1 MKVKKIL
8 KWTAIIALIVAS
20 IGVTVFIFFKK
31 HNENKVAEVD
41 LLSVTTSES
50 KNKFDRGF
58 DSVVEAIEERSGN
71 TTWFASFE
79 TTSEDLDETMSVLV
93 SYFVDS
99 NFKVKDEN
107 ISADY
112 SSLSATKNSLQLM
125 FNEYNIKTS
134 SSYFP
139 VLIGANDI
147 YKVYSNYLVKYAK
160 FIKTVNAYLVNSN
173 DFSVA
178 SDVKFVM
185 IDLYANV
192 VINTYS
198 NFVPSGELNAI
209 VSDVDLNKISTYYDF
224 DNYYMDGDVFS
235 VNAIKLIENYNN
247 CNKLNLAKDFAE
259 IVNATSSIDETS
271 SAEQK
276 FAYYLK
282 EIF

>member
-31 HNENKVAEVD
+31 YNENKVAEVD
-41 LLSVTTSES
+41 LLSISTSES

-58 DSVVEAIEERSGN
+58 HSVVNAVENAGN

-79 TTSEDLDETMSVLV
+79 TTSEDLDETMSILV

-147 YKVYSNYLVKYAK
+147 YKVYSSYLVKYAK
-160 FIKTVNAYLVNSN
+160 FIKTVNSYLVKSN
-173 DFSVA
+173 GFNTK

-185 IDLYANV
+185 IDLYANIV
-192 VINTYS
+192 VNTYS
-198 NFVPSGELNAI
+198 NFVPSGELHAI
-209 VSDVDLNKISTYYDF
+209 ESDVNLNKVSTYYDF
-224 DNYYMDGDVFS
+224 ENYYMDGDVFS
-235 VNAIKLIENYNN
+235 ADALKLIENYNI
-247 CNKLNLAKDFAE
+247 CNKSNLAKDFAE
-259 IVNATSSIDETS
+259 IVNSVSTIDENS